1 MSRLVGHAE
10 ENKLFP
16 VRQSSYRRSHSTET
30 AMMCVHNDLVRAVD
44 NKEVTALVLLDLSSA
59 FDTADHSTLLNVFHR
74 RFGVQ
79 ESVMDWFTSYLS
91 DRTQTFR
98 LNGEM
103 SSLIPLTCS
112 IPQGSVLGPILS
124 ISHTDD
130 VPICFPE
137 TSSQLSSLCRR
148 QASVR

>member
-79 ESVMDWFTSYLS
+79 ESVMDWFMSYLS
-91 DRTQTFR
+91 DRTQTF
-98 LNGEM
+98 
-103 SSLIPLTCS
+103 S
-112 IPQGSVLGPILS
+112 
-124 ISHTDD
+124 
-130 VPICFPE
+130 
-137 TSSQLSSLCRR
+137 
-148 QASVR
+148 A